1 MATERDV
8 EISVVIPVY
17 GEADVLPEVL
27 GALREVVLELDGPCE
42 IIMVDDGSTDD
53 TWSVIQDQAANDPML
68 RGIRLSRNFGKEAAI
83 CAGIETATGRAVV
96 VMDGDLQHPPLLIP
110 EMVRLW
116 RETDAD
122 IVEAVKSNRGRER
135 PAAGLGSR
143 LFYGLLKR
151 LSGFDLAGASDFKL
165 MDRRVC
171 RAYLRMGERGL
182 FFRGMVAWLG
192 FKRVTVYFDVAKRV
206 GGRSKWRFA
215 NLFGLATT
223 GLTAF
228 SSSALRVVNLLGAV
242 FFLLAI
248 VLGVRALWVYFT
260 GQPPSGITTVIILQL
275 VIGSFLL
282 FGLGVIGE
290 YIARIYDEVKA
301 RPRYLIS
308 ETTPPSPEGEEG
320 AGRKPAELPGR

>member
-1 MATERDV
+1 
-8 EISVVIPVY
+8 
-17 GEADVLPEVL
+17 
-27 GALREVVLELDGPCE
+27 
-42 IIMVDDGSTDD
+42 
-53 TWSVIQDQAANDPML
+53 ML

-83 CAGIETATGRAVV
+83 CAGMEAAGGRAVV
-96 VMDGDLQHPPLLIP
+96 VMDGDLQHPPLLVP

-116 RETDAD
+116 RETDVD
-122 IVEAVKSNRGRER
+122 IVEAVKSSRGRE
-135 PAAGLGSR
+135 PVAAKLGGR
-143 LFYGLLKR
+143 LFYRLLKR

-165 MDRRVC
+165 MDRCVC
-171 RAYLRMGERGL
+171 QAYLRMGERAL

-192 FKRVTVYFDVAKRV
+192 FKRATVYFDVARRV
-206 GGRSKWRFA
+206 GGRSKWKFA

-248 VLGVRALWVYFT
+248 VLGTRALWVYFK
-260 GQPPSGITTVIILQL
+260 GGAASGITTVVILQL
-275 VIGSFLL
+275 IIGSFLL

-301 RPRYLIS
+301 RPRYVVS
-308 ETTPPSPEGEEG
+308 ETTASQGD
-320 AGRKPAELPGR
+320 R